1 MPGLAAVHHPDQVR
15 WNESRRSDV
24 HVEVSLRL
32 RLLAGAAGLG
42 YVVAAAVENMEVLG
56 APLLGASDASIRAA
70 HADLA
75 LGIVTTAAG
84 ALSLALYIVWAFAVR
99 RRWAWVGAVGAT
111 LAFAGVVA
119 NAVVLA
125 GGDPWLY
132 ELMLYLRYA
141 AGPFMAVFLVAAA
154 SATPLRALALPIA
167 APLALTPVAMTGHL
181 QIAAALAFSAHAL
194 WIWLAS
200 LWLLFGGLPRAEF
213 VRRAAFLMLVV
224 AAGAV
229 GLALLIVP
237 GATGSFFAW
246 TLEPS
251 PLAAFAGG
259 VYVGSAV
266 VYAVGLRATVTRS
279 LVVAAVVLSVSV
291 LAVTLIHLEV
301 FDLDRLQAWAW
312 LVLFAGFGAVT
323 SALAAR
329 RNPARRAASA
339 RLRAPARL
347 VFVIAAISL
356 AAAGLA
362 LWADPAAFELPPLG
376 GRFAG
381 SWTVMLAVL
390 AAWPA
395 VTNRRDEAAL
405 PALALIA
412 LPAGALV
419 AAARTGTGD
428 PLYLLALGS
437 LMVAGLG
444 LRVSTR
450 PTDVKI
456 PDALRAPW
464 LETRDHVQPD
474 PSSLRHAG

>member
-1 MPGLAAVHHPDQVR
+1 
-15 WNESRRSDV
+15 
-24 HVEVSLRL
+24 VSLRL
-32 RLLAGAAGLG
+32 VAGAAGLG

-56 APLLGASDASIRAA
+56 APLIGASDASIRAA

-84 ALSLALYIVWAFAVR
+84 ALSLALYVVWAFAVR
-99 RRWAWVGAVGAT
+99 RRWALVGAAGAA

-125 GGDPWLY
+125 GGEPWLY

-154 SATPLRALALPIA
+154 AATPLRALAVPVA
-167 APLALTPVAMTGHL
+167 AALALTPLAMTGRL

-200 LWLLFGGLPRAEF
+200 LWLLCGGVARAEF
-213 VRRAAFLMLVV
+213 ARRAAFLMLVV

-229 GLALLIVP
+229 GAALLLVP

-246 TLEPS
+246 TLQPS

-259 VYVGSAV
+259 VYVGPAV
-266 VYAVGLRATVTRS
+266 VYAAGIRGGATRS
-279 LVVAAVVLSVSV
+279 LLVAAVVLSVSV
-291 LAVTLIHLEV
+291 LTATLIHLEV
-301 FDLDRLQAWAW
+301 FDLGRLQAWAW
-312 LVLFAGFGAVT
+312 LALFAGFATVT
-323 SALAAR
+323 SVLALR
-329 RNPARRAASA
+329 REPRTDSAPLATPVRA
-339 RLRAPARL
+339 
-347 VFVIAAISL
+347 VFAIAAAGL
-356 AAAGLA
+356 ATAGLA
-362 LWADPAAFELPPLG
+362 LWADPAAFGLPPLG

-395 VTNRRDEAAL
+395 AAGGRDEAAL

-428 PLYLLALGS
+428 PLYLLALGA
-437 LMVAGLG
+437 LMVAGVG
-444 LRVSTR
+444 LRISTR
-450 PTDVKI
+450 RTDVNI
-456 PDALRAPW
+456 PDALRLPR

>member
-1 MPGLAAVHHPDQVR
+1 
-15 WNESRRSDV
+15 
-24 HVEVSLRL
+24 VSLRL

-56 APLLGASDASIRAA
+56 APLLGASDAAIRSA

-84 ALSLALYIVWAFAVR
+84 ALSLALYVVWAFAVR
-99 RRWAWVGAVGAT
+99 RRWAWVGAAGAV

-125 GGDPWLY
+125 GGEPWLY

-154 SATPLRALALPIA
+154 AATPLRALALPIA
-167 APLALTPVAMTGHL
+167 AWLALTPVATTGHA

-200 LWLLFGGLPRAEF
+200 LWLLCGGVARAEF
-213 VRRAAFLMLVV
+213 ARRAAFLMLVV

-246 TLEPS
+246 TLKPP

-266 VYAVGLRATVTRS
+266 VYAVGLRSAATRS

-291 LAVTLIHLEV
+291 LTATLIHLEV
-301 FDLDRLQAWAW
+301 FDLGRLQAWAW
-312 LVLFAGFGAVT
+312 LVLFAGFATVT
-323 SALAAR
+323 GVLALRREPAAPGLPLSPAAR
-329 RNPARRAASA
+329 AVFAA
-339 RLRAPARL
+339 
-347 VFVIAAISL
+347 
-356 AAAGLA
+356 AAAGLAVAGVA

-395 VTNRRDEAAL
+395 VTGRRDEAAL

-428 PLYLLALGS
+428 PLYLLALGA
-437 LMVAGLG
+437 LVAAGLG

-450 PTDVKI
+450 RTDVNI
-456 PDALRAPW
+456 PDALRLPW
-464 LETRDHVQPD
+464 AETRDHVKPD

>member
-1 MPGLAAVHHPDQVR
+1 MPDPEAVHHPDQVR
-15 WNESRRSDV
+15 WNGLPLLSVWEG
-24 HVEVSLRL
+24 VSVRL

-70 HADLA
+70 HADVA

-84 ALSLALYIVWAFAVR
+84 ALSLALYVVWAVALR
-99 RRWAWVGAVGAT
+99 RRWAVVALVGAS

-119 NAVVLA
+119 NAMVLA

-141 AGPFMAVFLVAAA
+141 AGPFMAGFLVIAA
-154 SATPLRALALPIA
+154 SGTPLRALAFVVA
-167 APLALTPVAMTGHL
+167 VPLALTPLAMTGEL
-181 QIAAALAFSAHAL
+181 QIPAAIAFSAHAL
-194 WIWLAS
+194 CIWLAS
-200 LWLLFGGLPRAEF
+200 LLLLFGGLGRAEF
-213 VRRAAFLMLVV
+213 ARRAAFLMLVV

-237 GATGSFFAW
+237 DATGSFFAW
-246 TLEPS
+246 TLQPS

-266 VYAVGLRATVTRS
+266 VYAVGLRAVSTRS
-279 LVVAAVVLSVSV
+279 LLVAAVVLSVSV
-291 LAVTLIHLEV
+291 FAVTLIHLEV
-301 FDLDRLQAWAW
+301 FDLSRLQAWAW
-312 LVLFAGFGAVT
+312 LFLFAGFATVTGVLALRRQPTAPSVPLSPAVR
-323 SALAAR
+323 AVFAA
-329 RNPARRAASA
+329 AAVG
-339 RLRAPARL
+339 LG
-347 VFVIAAISL
+347 
-356 AAAGLA
+356 AAGLA
-362 LWADPAAFELPPLG
+362 LWADPAAFSLPPLG

-395 VTNRRDEAAL
+395 VLNRRDEAAL

-419 AAARTGTGD
+419 AAARTGAGD
-428 PLYLLALGS
+428 PLYLASLGAV
-437 LMVAGLG
+437 LVAGVVAQRGTGWRGSYSPSGPNPGTSMLA
-444 LRVSTR
+444 ST
-450 PTDVKI
+450 P
-456 PDALRAPW
+456 
-464 LETRDHVQPD
+464 QP
-474 PSSLRHAG
+474 